1 MCDDG
6 WGEEEARTVCR
17 SLGYKAGQPTKE
29 SKFGP
34 VPRDLVI
41 LNCRGGE
48 DRLEDCRSITATHC
62 DIEVSL
68 SSSQSIRNARECQE
82 GAGVICST
90 GEVEATPQ
98 PSLGIGTQFSVAVVL
113 MVVLVL
119 LGLALWKRENISQF
133 VNREI
138 LIKHHGEGLL
148 NPNFNSSE

>member
-17 SLGYKAGQPTKE
+17 VLGYKAGQPTKE

-68 SSSQSIRNARECQE
+68 
-82 GAGVICST
+82 VI
-90 GEVEATPQ
+90 
-98 PSLGIGTQFSVAVVL
+98 SVNQKC
-113 MVVLVL
+113 
-119 LGLALWKRENISQF
+119 KRMSGRGWGDLQHW
-133 VNREI
+133 RGGG
-138 LIKHHGEGLL
+138 HT
-148 NPNFNSSE
+148 SA

>member
-1 MCDDG
+1 M
-6 WGEEEARTVCR
+6 R
-17 SLGYKAGQPTKE
+17 
-29 SKFGP
+29 
-34 VPRDLVI
+34 
-41 LNCRGGE
+41 
-48 DRLEDCRSITATHC
+48 
-62 DIEVSL
+62 
-68 SSSQSIRNARECQE
+68 SIRNARECQE